1 MARQDDTAEKRAR
14 IEAARRQIGHLVEPD
29 VAPRLRL
36 GAGEI
41 EACLKGGLKA
51 GALHEVAAADHRAL
65 PAAQGFLLALA
76 RMAAGPRVIAWVQ
89 ERRGGEFGVPYAP
102 GLKHFGLDPA
112 RLLFIRCKS
121 REEAL
126 WAMEESLRIGGIGA
140 VVGMRTARLDLTASR
155 RLQLAAEAAGLP
167 IFLLRTHKDAAHSAG
182 TTRWRVA
189 PYKAARDGF
198 GFFAQPRWHVAL
210 ERVRG
215 GRTGDWVV
223 EWNHD
228 ALCLRLPAGLGGGA
242 LSQERARSAA

>member
-29 VAPRLRL
+29 EAPRLRL

-76 RMAAGPRVIAWVQ
+76 RMAAGLRVIAWVQ

-140 VVGMRTARLDLTASR
+140 VVGMRTAKLDEIVRQKDPALKSAVE
-155 RLQLAAEAAGLP
+155 LLATGQVSAAL
-167 IFLLRTHKDAAHSAG
+167 
-182 TTRWRVA
+182 
-189 PYKAARDGF
+189 
-198 GFFAQPRWHVAL
+198 
-210 ERVRG
+210 
-215 GRTGDWVV
+215 
-223 EWNHD
+223 D
-228 ALCLRLPAGLGGGA
+228 ALHQQGRVKEIANA
-242 LSQERARSAA
+242 EERIRAIAKSYVESPDPHPSTSGEA